1 MASRKEKHARM
12 LEKRAAREAS
22 VREIGLKALEID
34 REQRKIE
41 EARMWEDAHK
51 IHLKRNRFH
60 DKCEHCNKIK
70 AGQAIEKL
78 AKAAAKARE
87 NYTPGAD
94 GKHVGAPP
102 VLFSHADGH
111 QGDNTPIDLT
121 RKTDEQ
127 IDQESADR
135 IKGVLQEMGA
145 LSRVAVS
152 VNG

>member
-12 LEKRAAREAS
+12 LEKRAAREAA

-87 NYTPGAD
+87 TS
-94 GKHVGAPP
+94 APVNP
-102 VLFSHADGH
+102 AGSLAPWFSAADGH

-121 RKTDEQ
+121 RKTDEE
-127 IDQESADR
+127 IDRESNDR

-145 LSRVAVS
+145 LSRVEVS
-152 VNG
+152 V